1 MGLEILR
8 MLIERRN
15 KSIDKDY
22 VKPASFDYLVDTK
35 NNINDIDKVI
45 TSYLHIITKRPIEKG
60 IVKIVITNT
69 APKAKINTYAGTCA
83 NFMIIAVFA
92 NEIASHF
99 LYILTKK
106 QTMLNIPV
114 SMQ

>member
-1 MGLEILR
+1 MKVLF
-8 MLIERRN
+8 LIVAITDETT
-15 KSIDKDY
+15 KSP
-22 VKPASFDYLVDTK
+22 V
-35 NNINDIDKVI
+35 INTDRQ
-45 TSYLHIITKRPIEKG
+45 SITKRPIEKG
-60 IVKIVITNT
+60 TVKIVITNT
-69 APKAKINTYAGTCA
+69 APKAKINTYAGACA
-83 NFMIIAVFA
+83 YFMIIAVFA